1 LGYSGT
7 FTDSVLRLTIMVQEL
22 VDKTI
27 NKVKASVGSPDM
39 LTRGEVQD
47 QLSSITKQINTGY
60 GVKGGANKR
69 TALEDAYAYWL
80 AANQDRVKMKD
91 FADFLQ
97 LDADAAQNAYLPEA
111 GFGYRDVVDFDEID
125 FEGIAGPPPR
135 GYAGDINYESIQDDN
150 FDALFNRVSAAGT
163 ASPFVDSL
171 RDIDPDAKEDTSIYV
186 DPIEYMPGG
195 TYAFTPPTPAQDF
208 RSISMDDYATVAD
221 LAAQD
226 KIAKGLFDPLSFN
239 TRDITRGTPAVTR
252 GLDAHG
258 QSDNGDYHG

>member
-1 LGYSGT
+1 
-7 FTDSVLRLTIMVQEL
+7 MVQEL

-27 NKVKASVGSPDM
+27 DKVKASVGSPDM

-47 QLSSITKQINTGY
+47 QLSSITRQIDTGY

-97 LDADAAQNAYLPEA
+97 LDADAAQNAYLPEG

-135 GYAGDINYESIQDDN
+135 GYTGDTDYESIQDDN
-150 FDALFNRVSAAGT
+150 FDALFDRVDAAKT
-163 ASPFVDSL
+163 ADPFVAYVPPEEPYTCLLYTSPSP
-171 RDIDPDAKEDTSIYV
+171 RDRQKSR
-186 DPIEYMPGG
+186 MPSS
-195 TYAFTPPTPAQDF
+195 A
-208 RSISMDDYATVAD
+208 
-221 LAAQD
+221 
-226 KIAKGLFDPLSFN
+226 
-239 TRDITRGTPAVTR
+239 
-252 GLDAHG
+252 
-258 QSDNGDYHG
+258 